1 MHAQESVSVCYQS
14 ETNKGKYHVW
24 FPSLSHPFVLSYVL
38 VIQAAI
44 PMAAMPTPSS
54 SQAAFTDVMA
64 FSGSVPE
71 ITNGRLAM
79 IGVIAALGAE
89 FASGESVLRQLA
101 DEPTGIILV
110 FLLIIIASVVPAL
123 SKTPPETFGPF
134 TPNAELLNGRAAML
148 GFASLLAIEFARGVA
163 LF

>member
-1 MHAQESVSVCYQS
+1 MHPIADLYDFSVAVATLQS
-14 ETNKGKYHVW
+14 
-24 FPSLSHPFVLSYVL
+24 
-38 VIQAAI
+38 AI
-44 PMAAMPTPSS
+44 PVSAVPTPTA
-54 SQAAFTDVMA
+54 SQASISDVMA

-101 DEPTGIILV
+101 DEPTGINLLFV
-110 FLLIIIASVVPAL
+110 LIIIASVVPAL
-123 SKTPPETFGPF
+123 SKTPREAFGPF
-134 TPNAELLNGRAAML
+134 TPNAELINGRAAML
-148 GFASLLAIEFARGVA
+148 GFASLLAIELARGGLA